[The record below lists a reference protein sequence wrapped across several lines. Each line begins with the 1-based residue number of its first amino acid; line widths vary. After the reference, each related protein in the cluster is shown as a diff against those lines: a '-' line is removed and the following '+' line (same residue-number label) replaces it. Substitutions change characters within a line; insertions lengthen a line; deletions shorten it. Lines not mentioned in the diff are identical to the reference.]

1 MEKSADIGTLFHF
14 FGTNKSMIN
23 HGIKNNKEWNMGI
36 KLKGQIR
43 LKFSS

>member
-23 HGIKNNKEWNMGI
+23 HGIKKNKILNKGI
-36 KLKGQIR
+36 KLKTQIR
-43 LKFSS
+43 LKFSP